1 MEIVSF
7 LKMWMDVWNEA
18 EKAGLKMPEEAG
30 VFRKKEAGNDEVMKE
45 IIKFLPERSKRY
57 FSQKNVEKI
66 GDSLEKAVSQRNL
79 MTILEEGQ
87 EEKDSISFLEE
98 RKKKIAANMDVIG
111 KRIQE
116 IRQGK
121 AEESFW
127 MVQRERAANMPTE
140 MTGTGMERRSES
152 LLSPIFMSD
161 GAEGE
166 ILRLLRQWQKKENT
180 SEASQQI
187 SISIGQVR
195 ESADVNQ
202 VMEALT
208 AKLREAHLSGA
219 RKARGG

>member
-18 EKAGLKMPEEAG
+18 EDRGLKMPEEAAFFQG
-30 VFRKKEAGNDEVMKE
+30 KEAENDEVIKE
-45 IIKFLPERSKRY
+45 IIKFLPKRE
-57 FSQKNVEKI
+57 FSAEDGKMAV
-66 GDSLEKAVSQRNL
+66 DSLEKAVSQRNL
-79 MTILEEGQ
+79 MAILEKGQ
-87 EEKDSISFLEE
+87 NAGENISFIEE
-98 RKKKIAANMDVIG
+98 RKKKIAANLEVIG
-111 KRIQE
+111 ERIQE
-116 IRQGK
+116 SRQGK
-121 AEESFW
+121 ADGSFW
-127 MVQRERAANMPTE
+127 MAQTERPVKMPTE
-140 MTGTGMERRSES
+140 MAGTGMEKMSET
-152 LLSPIFMSD
+152 LLSPIFAAD
-161 GAEGE
+161 GADGE

>member
-18 EKAGLKMPEEAG
+18 EEKGLKMPEEAIL
-30 VFRKKEAGNDEVMKE
+30 FRGKETENGEGMKE
-45 IIKFLPERSKRY
+45 IIKFLPKRD
-57 FSQKNVEKI
+57 FLAENGKTTV
-66 GDSLEKAVSQRNL
+66 DSLEKAVSQRNL
-79 MTILEEGQ
+79 MTILEKGQ
-87 EEKDSISFLEE
+87 NAGENISFIEE
-98 RKKKIAANMDVIG
+98 RKKKIAANMEVIG

-116 IRQGK
+116 SRLGK

-127 MVQRERAANMPTE
+127 MAQTERPVKMPVE
-140 MTGTGMERRSES
+140 MAGTGMEKMGEN
-152 LLSPIFMSD
+152 LLSPIFAAD
-161 GAEGE
+161 GTEGE
-166 ILRLLRQWQKKENT
+166 ILRLLRQWQKKE
-180 SEASQQI
+180 SVPEASQQI

>member
-18 EKAGLKMPEEAG
+18 EEKGLKMPEEAIL
-30 VFRKKEAGNDEVMKE
+30 FRGKETENGEGMKE
-45 IIKFLPERSKRY
+45 IIKFLPKRD
-57 FSQKNVEKI
+57 FLAENGKTTV
-66 GDSLEKAVSQRNL
+66 DALEKAVSQRNL
-79 MTILEEGQ
+79 MSILEKGQ
-87 EEKDSISFLEE
+87 NAGENISFIEE
-98 RKKKIAANMDVIG
+98 RKKKIAANMEVIE

-116 IRQGK
+116 SRLGK

-127 MVQRERAANMPTE
+127 MAQTERPMKMPEE
-140 MTGTGMERRSES
+140 MAGTGMEKMGET
-152 LLSPIFMSD
+152 LLSPIFAAD
-161 GAEGE
+161 GTEGE

-180 SEASQQI
+180 SEGTQQI

-208 AKLREAHLSGA
+208 TKLREAHLSGA

>member
-18 EKAGLKMPEEAG
+18 EEKGLKMPEEAAA
-30 VFRKKEAGNDEVMKE
+30 FRKIETGNGEAMKE
-45 IIKFLPERSKRY
+45 IIKFLPKRD
-57 FSQKNVEKI
+57 FLAENGKTTV
-66 GDSLEKAVSQRNL
+66 DALEKAVSQRNL
-79 MTILEEGQ
+79 MTILEKGQ
-87 EEKDSISFLEE
+87 NAGENISFIEE
-98 RKKKIAANMDVIG
+98 RKKKIAANMEVIG
-111 KRIQE
+111 ERVQE
-116 IRQGK
+116 SKLGK

-127 MVQRERAANMPTE
+127 MAQTERPMKMLEE
-140 MTGTGMERRSES
+140 MAGTGMEKMGEN
-152 LLSPIFMSD
+152 LLSPIFAAD
-161 GAEGE
+161 GTEGE
-166 ILRLLRQWQKKENT
+166 ILRLLRQWQKKE
-180 SEASQQI
+180 SVPEASQQI

>member
-18 EKAGLKMPEEAG
+18 EEKGLKMPEEAAA
-30 VFRKKEAGNDEVMKE
+30 FRKIETGNGEAMKE
-45 IIKFLPERSKRY
+45 IIKFLPKRD
-57 FSQKNVEKI
+57 FLAENGKTTV
-66 GDSLEKAVSQRNL
+66 DALEKAVYQRKL
-79 MTILEEGQ
+79 MSILEKGQ
-87 EEKDSISFLEE
+87 NAEENISFIEE
-98 RKKKIAANMDVIG
+98 RKKKIAANLEVIG
-111 KRIQE
+111 ERVQE
-116 IRQGK
+116 SKLGK

-127 MVQRERAANMPTE
+127 MAQTERPVKMPEE
-140 MTGTGMERRSES
+140 MAGTGMEKMGET
-152 LLSPIFMSD
+152 LLSPIFAAD
-161 GAEGE
+161 GTEGE

-180 SEASQQI
+180 SEGMQQI

>member
-1 MEIVSF
+1 MEISSF

-18 EKAGLKMPEEAG
+18 EDKGLKMPEET
-30 VFRKKEAGNDEVMKE
+30 VFFQEKEMGNGEAMKE
-45 IIKFLPERSKRY
+45 IIKFLPKRD
-57 FSQKNVEKI
+57 FSAEEGRTAV
-66 GDSLEKAVSQRNL
+66 DSLEKAVSQKNL
-79 MTILEEGQ
+79 MTILEKGQ
-87 EEKDSISFLEE
+87 GEKESVSFLEE
-98 RKKKIAANMDVIG
+98 RKRKIAANMEVIG
-111 KRIQE
+111 ERMQE
-116 IRQGK
+116 SRKNK
-121 AEESFW
+121 ADESFW
-127 MVQRERAANMPTE
+127 MTQPERAVKMSAE
-140 MTGTGMERRSES
+140 MAGTGMEKMGETS
-152 LLSPIFMSD
+152 LSPIFAAD
-161 GAEGE
+161 GTEGE

>member
-18 EKAGLKMPEEAG
+18 EEKGLKMPEEAIL
-30 VFRKKEAGNDEVMKE
+30 FRGKETENGEGMKE
-45 IIKFLPERSKRY
+45 IIKFLPKRD
-57 FSQKNVEKI
+57 FLAENGKTTV
-66 GDSLEKAVSQRNL
+66 DALEKAVSQRNL
-79 MTILEEGQ
+79 MTILEKGQ
-87 EEKDSISFLEE
+87 NAGENISFIEE
-98 RKKKIAANMDVIG
+98 RKKKIAANMEVIG

-116 IRQGK
+116 SRLGK

-127 MVQRERAANMPTE
+127 MAQTERPMKMPEE
-140 MTGTGMERRSES
+140 MAGTGMEKMGET
-152 LLSPIFMSD
+152 LLSPIFAAD
-161 GAEGE
+161 GTEGE
-166 ILRLLRQWQKKENT
+166 ILRLLRQWQKKE
-180 SEASQQI
+180 SVPEASQQI

>member
-1 MEIVSF
+1 MEISSF

-18 EKAGLKMPEEAG
+18 EAKGLKMPEEA
-30 VFRKKEAGNDEVMKE
+30 VAFQKKEAGNDEVMKE
-45 IIKFLPERSKRY
+45 IIKFLPKRD
-57 FSQKNVEKI
+57 FLSEDEKTTA
-66 GDSLEKAVSQRNL
+66 DSLEKIGSQKNL
-79 MTILEEGQ
+79 MAILEKGQ
-87 EEKDSISFLEE
+87 TEKESISFLEE
-98 RKKKIAANMDVIG
+98 RKKKIAANMEVVG
-111 KRIQE
+111 ERIQE
-116 IRQGK
+116 SRQGK

-127 MVQRERAANMPTE
+127 MEQTEKNMRMPME
-140 MTGTGMERRSES
+140 MDGTGMEKMSET
-152 LLSPIFMSD
+152 LISPIFASD
-161 GAEGE
+161 GTEGE

>member
-1 MEIVSF
+1 MEISSF

-18 EKAGLKMPEEAG
+18 EEKGLKMPEEAIL
-30 VFRKKEAGNDEVMKE
+30 FRGKETENGEGMKE
-45 IIKFLPERSKRY
+45 IIKFLPKRD
-57 FSQKNVEKI
+57 FLAENGKTTV
-66 GDSLEKAVSQRNL
+66 DALEKAVSQKNL
-79 MTILEEGQ
+79 MSILEKGQ
-87 EEKDSISFLEE
+87 NAGENISFIEE
-98 RKKKIAANMDVIG
+98 RKKKIAANMEVIE

-116 IRQGK
+116 SRLGK

-127 MVQRERAANMPTE
+127 MAQTERPMKMPEE
-140 MTGTGMERRSES
+140 MAGTGMEKMGET
-152 LLSPIFMSD
+152 LLSPIFAAD
-161 GAEGE
+161 GTEGE

-180 SEASQQI
+180 SEGTQQI

-208 AKLREAHLSGA
+208 AKLREAYLSGA

>member
-18 EKAGLKMPEEAG
+18 EEKGLKMPEEAIL
-30 VFRKKEAGNDEVMKE
+30 FRGKETENGEGMKE
-45 IIKFLPERSKRY
+45 IIKFLPKRD
-57 FSQKNVEKI
+57 FLAENGKTTV
-66 GDSLEKAVSQRNL
+66 DALEKAVSQRNL
-79 MTILEEGQ
+79 MTILEKGQ
-87 EEKDSISFLEE
+87 NAGENISFIEE
-98 RKKKIAANMDVIG
+98 RKKKIAANMEVIG

-116 IRQGK
+116 SRFGK

-127 MVQRERAANMPTE
+127 MAQTERPMKMPEE
-140 MTGTGMERRSES
+140 MAGTGMEKMGGT
-152 LLSPIFMSD
+152 LLSPIFAAD
-161 GAEGE
+161 GTEGE

-180 SEASQQI
+180 SEGTQQI

>member
-18 EKAGLKMPEEAG
+18 EEKGLKMPEEAIL
-30 VFRKKEAGNDEVMKE
+30 FRGKETENGEGMKE
-45 IIKFLPERSKRY
+45 IIKFLPKRD
-57 FSQKNVEKI
+57 FLAENGKTTM
-66 GDSLEKAVSQRNL
+66 DALEKAVSQRNL
-79 MTILEEGQ
+79 MTILEKGQ
-87 EEKDSISFLEE
+87 NAGENISFIEE
-98 RKKKIAANMDVIG
+98 RKKKIAANMEVIG

-116 IRQGK
+116 SRFGK

-127 MVQRERAANMPTE
+127 MAQTERPMKMPEE
-140 MTGTGMERRSES
+140 MAGTGMEKMGGT
-152 LLSPIFMSD
+152 LLSPIFAAD
-161 GAEGE
+161 GTEGE

-180 SEASQQI
+180 SEGTQQI

>member
-18 EKAGLKMPEEAG
+18 EEKGLKMPEEAIL
-30 VFRKKEAGNDEVMKE
+30 FRGKETENGEGMKE
-45 IIKFLPERSKRY
+45 IIKFLPKRD
-57 FSQKNVEKI
+57 FLAENGKTTV
-66 GDSLEKAVSQRNL
+66 DALEKAVSQRNL
-79 MTILEEGQ
+79 MTILEKGQ
-87 EEKDSISFLEE
+87 NAGENISFIEE
-98 RKKKIAANMDVIG
+98 RKKKIAANMEVIE
-111 KRIQE
+111 KRLQE
-116 IRQGK
+116 SRLGK

-127 MVQRERAANMPTE
+127 MAQTERPMKMPEE
-140 MTGTGMERRSES
+140 MAGTGMEKMGET
-152 LLSPIFMSD
+152 LLSPIFAAD
-161 GAEGE
+161 GTEGE

-180 SEASQQI
+180 SEGTQQI

>member
-18 EKAGLKMPEEAG
+18 EEKGLKMPEEAIL
-30 VFRKKEAGNDEVMKE
+30 FRGKETENGEGMKE
-45 IIKFLPERSKRY
+45 IIKFLPKRD
-57 FSQKNVEKI
+57 FLAENGKTTV
-66 GDSLEKAVSQRNL
+66 DALEKAVSQKNL
-79 MTILEEGQ
+79 MSILEKGQ
-87 EEKDSISFLEE
+87 NAGENISFIEE
-98 RKKKIAANMDVIG
+98 RKKKIAANMEVIE

-116 IRQGK
+116 SRLGK

-127 MVQRERAANMPTE
+127 MAQTERPMKMPEE
-140 MTGTGMERRSES
+140 MAGTGMEKMGET
-152 LLSPIFMSD
+152 LLSPIFAAD
-161 GAEGE
+161 GTEGE

-180 SEASQQI
+180 SEGTQQI

>member
-18 EKAGLKMPEEAG
+18 EEKGLKMPEEAIL
-30 VFRKKEAGNDEVMKE
+30 FRGQETENSEGMKE
-45 IIKFLPERSKRY
+45 IIKFLPKRDILAENG
-57 FSQKNVEKI
+57 KTTV
-66 GDSLEKAVSQRNL
+66 DALEKAVSQRNL
-79 MTILEEGQ
+79 MTILEKGQ
-87 EEKDSISFLEE
+87 NVGENISFLEE
-98 RKKKIAANMDVIG
+98 RKKKIAANMEVVG
-111 KRIQE
+111 ERIQE
-116 IRQGK
+116 SRQGK

-127 MVQRERAANMPTE
+127 MKQPERTAKMP
-140 MTGTGMERRSES
+140 MDMAGTGMEKMGETF
-152 LLSPIFMSD
+152 LSPIFAAD
-161 GAEGE
+161 GTEGE

>member
-18 EKAGLKMPEEAG
+18 EEKGLKMPEEAIL
-30 VFRKKEAGNDEVMKE
+30 FRGKETENGEGMKE
-45 IIKFLPERSKRY
+45 IIKFLPKRD
-57 FSQKNVEKI
+57 FLAENGKTTV
-66 GDSLEKAVSQRNL
+66 DALEKAVSQRNL
-79 MTILEEGQ
+79 MTILEKGQ
-87 EEKDSISFLEE
+87 NAGENISFIEE
-98 RKKKIAANMDVIG
+98 RKKKIAANMEVIG

-116 IRQGK
+116 SRFGK

-127 MVQRERAANMPTE
+127 MAQTERPVKMPEE
-140 MTGTGMERRSES
+140 MAGTGMEKMGETS
-152 LLSPIFMSD
+152 LSPIFAAD
-161 GAEGE
+161 GTEGE

-180 SEASQQI
+180 PETSQQI

-208 AKLREAHLSGA
+208 AKLREAHLSST
-219 RKARGG
+219 RKVRGG

>member
-18 EKAGLKMPEEAG
+18 EEKGLKMPEEAAA
-30 VFRKKEAGNDEVMKE
+30 FRKIETGNGEAMKE
-45 IIKFLPERSKRY
+45 IIKFLPRRE
-57 FSQKNVEKI
+57 FSAENGKTTV
-66 GDSLEKAVSQRNL
+66 DALEKAVSQRNL
-79 MTILEEGQ
+79 MTILEKGQ
-87 EEKDSISFLEE
+87 NAGENISFIEE
-98 RKKKIAANMDVIG
+98 RKKKIAANMEVIE

-116 IRQGK
+116 SRLGK

-127 MVQRERAANMPTE
+127 MAQTERPVKMPEE
-140 MTGTGMERRSES
+140 MAGTGMEKMGET
-152 LLSPIFMSD
+152 LLSPIFAAD
-161 GAEGE
+161 GTEGE

-180 SEASQQI
+180 SEGTQQI

>member
-1 MEIVSF
+1 MEISSF

-18 EKAGLKMPEEAG
+18 EEKGLKMPEEAIL
-30 VFRKKEAGNDEVMKE
+30 FRGKETENGEGMKE
-45 IIKFLPERSKRY
+45 IIKFLPKRD
-57 FSQKNVEKI
+57 FLAENGKTTV
-66 GDSLEKAVSQRNL
+66 DALEKAVSQKNL
-79 MTILEEGQ
+79 MSILEKGQ
-87 EEKDSISFLEE
+87 NAGENISFIEE
-98 RKKKIAANMDVIG
+98 RKKKIAANMEVIE

-116 IRQGK
+116 SRLGK

-127 MVQRERAANMPTE
+127 MAQTERPMKMPEE
-140 MTGTGMERRSES
+140 MAGTGMEKMGET
-152 LLSPIFMSD
+152 LLSPIFAAD
-161 GAEGE
+161 GTEGE

-180 SEASQQI
+180 SEGTQQI

-208 AKLREAHLSGA
+208 TKLREAHLSGA

>member
-18 EKAGLKMPEEAG
+18 EEKGLKMPEEAAA
-30 VFRKKEAGNDEVMKE
+30 FRKIETGNGEAMKE
-45 IIKFLPERSKRY
+45 IIKFLPKRD
-57 FSQKNVEKI
+57 FLAENGKTTV
-66 GDSLEKAVSQRNL
+66 DALEKAVSQRNL
-79 MTILEEGQ
+79 MTILEKGQ
-87 EEKDSISFLEE
+87 NAGENISFIEE
-98 RKKKIAANMDVIG
+98 RKKKIAANMEVIG
-111 KRIQE
+111 ERIQE
-116 IRQGK
+116 SRLGK

-127 MVQRERAANMPTE
+127 MAQTERTVKMPTA
-140 MTGTGMERRSES
+140 MAGTGMEKMSET
-152 LLSPIFMSD
+152 LLSPIFAAD
-161 GAEGE
+161 GTEGE
-166 ILRLLRQWQKKENT
+166 ILRLLRKWQKKENT

>member
-18 EKAGLKMPEEAG
+18 EEKGLKMPEEAIL
-30 VFRKKEAGNDEVMKE
+30 FRGKETENSEGMKE
-45 IIKFLPERSKRY
+45 IIKFLPKRD
-57 FSQKNVEKI
+57 FLAENGKTTV
-66 GDSLEKAVSQRNL
+66 DALEKAVSQRNL
-79 MTILEEGQ
+79 MTILEKGQ
-87 EEKDSISFLEE
+87 NARENISFIEE
-98 RKKKIAANMDVIG
+98 RKKKIAANMEVIE

-116 IRQGK
+116 SRLGK

-127 MVQRERAANMPTE
+127 MAQTERPMKMPEE
-140 MTGTGMERRSES
+140 MAGTGMEKMGET
-152 LLSPIFMSD
+152 LLSPIFAAD
-161 GAEGE
+161 GTEGE

-180 SEASQQI
+180 SEGTQQI

-208 AKLREAHLSGA
+208 TKLREAHLSGA

>member
-18 EKAGLKMPEEAG
+18 EEKGLKMPEEAIL
-30 VFRKKEAGNDEVMKE
+30 FRGKETENGEGMKE
-45 IIKFLPERSKRY
+45 IIKFLPKRD
-57 FSQKNVEKI
+57 FLAENGKTTV
-66 GDSLEKAVSQRNL
+66 DAMEKAVSQRNL
-79 MTILEEGQ
+79 MTILEKGQ
-87 EEKDSISFLEE
+87 NAGENISFIEE
-98 RKKKIAANMDVIG
+98 RKKKIAANMEVIR

-116 IRQGK
+116 SRLGK

-127 MVQRERAANMPTE
+127 MAQTERPMKMPEE
-140 MTGTGMERRSES
+140 MAGTGMEKMGET
-152 LLSPIFMSD
+152 LLSPIFAAD
-161 GAEGE
+161 GTEGE
-166 ILRLLRQWQKKENT
+166 ILRLLRQWQKKE
-180 SEASQQI
+180 SVPEASQQI

>member
-18 EKAGLKMPEEAG
+18 EEKGLKMPEEAIL
-30 VFRKKEAGNDEVMKE
+30 FRGKETENGEGMKE
-45 IIKFLPERSKRY
+45 IIKFLPKRD
-57 FSQKNVEKI
+57 FLEENGKTTV
-66 GDSLEKAVSQRNL
+66 DALEKAVSQRNL
-79 MTILEEGQ
+79 MTILEKGQ
-87 EEKDSISFLEE
+87 NAGENISFIEE
-98 RKKKIAANMDVIG
+98 RKKKIAANMKVIR

-116 IRQGK
+116 SRLGK
-121 AEESFW
+121 EEESFW
-127 MVQRERAANMPTE
+127 MAQTERPMKMPEE
-140 MTGTGMERRSES
+140 MAGTGMEKMGET
-152 LLSPIFMSD
+152 LLSPIFAAD
-161 GAEGE
+161 GTEGE
-166 ILRLLRQWQKKENT
+166 ILRLLRQWQKKE
-180 SEASQQI
+180 SVPEASQQI

>member
-18 EKAGLKMPEEAG
+18 EEKGLKMPEEAIL
-30 VFRKKEAGNDEVMKE
+30 FRGKETENGEGMKE
-45 IIKFLPERSKRY
+45 IIKFLPRRE
-57 FSQKNVEKI
+57 FSAENGKMAV
-66 GDSLEKAVSQRNL
+66 DSLEKAVSQKNL
-79 MTILEEGQ
+79 MSILEKGQ
-87 EEKDSISFLEE
+87 NAGENISFIEE
-98 RKKKIAANMDVIG
+98 RKKKIAANMEVIE

-116 IRQGK
+116 SRLGK

-127 MVQRERAANMPTE
+127 MAQTERPVKMPEE
-140 MTGTGMERRSES
+140 MAGTGMEKMGET
-152 LLSPIFMSD
+152 LLSPIFAAD
-161 GAEGE
+161 GTEGE
-166 ILRLLRQWQKKENT
+166 ILRLLRQWQKKE
-180 SEASQQI
+180 SVPEASQQI

>member
-7 LKMWMDVWNEA
+7 LKMWMDVWNEVE
-18 EKAGLKMPEEAG
+18 EKGLKMPEEVG
-30 VFRKKEAGNDEVMKE
+30 VFQKKETGNGEAMKE
-45 IIKFLPERSKRY
+45 IIKFLPKRD
-57 FSQKNVEKI
+57 FSLENGKTTV
-66 GDSLEKAVSQRNL
+66 DALEKAVSQRNL
-79 MTILEEGQ
+79 MTILEKGQ
-87 EEKDSISFLEE
+87 NAGENISFIEE
-98 RKKKIAANMDVIG
+98 RKKKIAANMEVIG

-116 IRQGK
+116 SKLGK
-121 AEESFW
+121 AEESFS
-127 MVQRERAANMPTE
+127 MAQTERPMKMPEE
-140 MTGTGMERRSES
+140 MAGTGMEKMGETS
-152 LLSPIFMSD
+152 LSPIFAAD
-161 GAEGE
+161 GTEGE

-180 SEASQQI
+180 PETSQQI

>member
-18 EKAGLKMPEEAG
+18 EEKGLKMPEEAIL
-30 VFRKKEAGNDEVMKE
+30 FRGKETENGEGMKE
-45 IIKFLPERSKRY
+45 IIKFLPKRD
-57 FSQKNVEKI
+57 FLAENGKTTV
-66 GDSLEKAVSQRNL
+66 DALEKAVSQRNL
-79 MTILEEGQ
+79 MTILEKGQ
-87 EEKDSISFLEE
+87 NAGENISFIEE
-98 RKKKIAANMDVIG
+98 RKKKIAANMEVIR

-116 IRQGK
+116 SRLGK
-121 AEESFW
+121 EEESFW
-127 MVQRERAANMPTE
+127 MAQTERPMKMPEE
-140 MTGTGMERRSES
+140 MAGTGMEKMGET
-152 LLSPIFMSD
+152 LLSPIFAAD
-161 GAEGE
+161 GTEGE

-180 SEASQQI
+180 SEGTQQI